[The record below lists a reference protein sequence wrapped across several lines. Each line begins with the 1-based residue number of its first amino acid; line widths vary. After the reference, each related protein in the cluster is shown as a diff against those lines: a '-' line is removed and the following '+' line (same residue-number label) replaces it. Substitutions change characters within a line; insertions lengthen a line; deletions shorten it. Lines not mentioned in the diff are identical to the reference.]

1 MFFNIPARR
10 NFLKSDTVELRHI
23 IDEFHRVALAHP
35 NISFALYNNGSEAF
49 NLPISNYR
57 QRIVNIFGTKT
68 NEKLVPVEED
78 TEVLKISGFV
88 GKPEFAKKTRGEQY
102 FFVNDRFIKS
112 AYLNHAIASAFE
124 GFLKMEHM
132 PVIF

>member
-10 NFLKSDTVELRHI
+10 NFLKSNTVELRHI

-35 NISFALYNNGSEAF
+35 NIKFALYNNGSEIF

-57 QRIVNIFGTKT
+57 QRIVNIFGNKT

-88 GKPEFAKKTRGEQY
+88 GKPEYR
-102 FFVNDRFIKS
+102 
-112 AYLNHAIASAFE
+112 
-124 GFLKMEHM
+124 
-132 PVIF
+132 